1 MRTSTNGKAFLKSNE
16 GFTSIPKNDN
26 GLPSWAYGHRQRPG
40 EVAPESVTEE
50 QGEAILEADLPEYED
65 AVNRLIP
72 ASCTQNQFDALVDFC
87 YNLGPDK
94 FQTMMSHGWDLVP
107 TQMLRW
113 VYSAGAVSPGLEA
126 RRQKEVALFTAPDQQ
141 PE

>member
-72 ASCTQNQFDALVDFC
+72 ASCTQNQFDALIDFC
-87 YNLGPDK
+87 YEFNEGGVIQLLA
-94 FQTMMSHGWDLVP
+94 HGWQEIPAQL
-107 TQMLRW
+107 LRW
-113 VYSAGAVSPGLEA
+113 CHARNAQGVEVEVPGILA
-126 RRQKEVALFTAPDQQ
+126 RRQKEVALW
-141 PE
+141 EN